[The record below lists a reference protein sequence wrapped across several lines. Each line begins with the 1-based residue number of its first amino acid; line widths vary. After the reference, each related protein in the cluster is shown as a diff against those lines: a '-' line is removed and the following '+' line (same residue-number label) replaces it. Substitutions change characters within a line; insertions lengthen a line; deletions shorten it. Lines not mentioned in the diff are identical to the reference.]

1 MGALLL
7 CRNTGGIMLKSCKY
21 CGKIHDSKFD
31 CGKKPKTRKRGSESD
46 KFHSSNRWTET
57 ARAIKE
63 RDHYLCKACLY
74 NLDGEGVR
82 YTTENLEVHH
92 INPIAEDWDSRLDWD
107 NLITLCRAHHEMAE
121 GSRISREA
129 LRRVAEL

>member
-1 MGALLL
+1 MEK
-7 CRNTGGIMLKSCKY
+7 CGGIMLKSCKY

-31 CGKKPKTRKRGSESD
+31 CGKKPKYRKHGNETDR
-46 KFHSSNRWTET
+46 FHSSNQWTET

-63 RDHYLCKACLY
+63 RDHYLCKACRY

-92 INPIAEDWDSRLDWD
+92 IEPLAEAWGSRTDWS
-107 NLITLCRAHHEMAE
+107 NLITLCRTHHEMAE
-121 GSRISREA
+121 NGRLDRERLHQA
-129 LRRVAEL
+129 TEW